1 MLTIPKIND
10 YNIDGVNAKSQAM
23 IKLVK
28 QLKKEKIPI
37 DGIGVQGHL
46 ISGQLPTN
54 IRENL
59 QAFGELGV
67 DVAITE
73 LDIRMNLP
81 VTAEKLEIQRK
92 DYQYVVASCK
102 AVKRCIGV
110 TIWDWTDKVSCKPDL
125 CVDG

>member
-1 MLTIPKIND
+1 MLTLFKIND
-10 YNIDGVNAKSQAM
+10 YNIDGVNAKSAAM

-28 QLKKEKIPI
+28 QLKKERIPI

-46 ISGQLPTN
+46 ILGQLPTD

-59 QAFGELGV
+59 QAFADVGV

-73 LDIRMNLP
+73 LDIRMDLP
-81 VTAEKLEIQRK
+81 VTPAKLEQQRK

-102 AVKRCIGV
+102 AVKRCVGV
-110 TIWDWTDKVSCKPDL
+110 TIWDWTDKVSFRHDS
-125 CVDG
+125 